1 MGSSVQD
8 LGNLPLLKWAG
19 LALVALG
26 LFGTVFFA
34 LRDPDGAPN
43 RSWHRYV
50 GFLERKLRVLFNFTP
65 AATIAS
71 AQLAAIGVVLAL
83 AVLVELPFW
92 YAFVAVVAGA
102 PALTLDWQKRQRVVA
117 IEAQLDGFLS
127 AMANALKATPSLGD
141 AFASVQ
147 RLLPPPIQQEIE
159 LAVKEMRVGSTLDQ
173 ALLFMATRIGSRQ
186 VDSALSAILIGRQI
200 GGNLPKIL
208 DTTASTLREMHRLEG
223 VVRTKT
229 AEGKAQLW
237 VLALTPAVL
246 LLAFDA
252 VKDGY
257 FAPLTESVTGYVVII
272 VAAFF
277 WVASIVTARKILDV
291 DV

>member
-1 MGSSVQD
+1 MPVATD
-8 LGNLPLLKWAG
+8 LGNLPLLKWGG
-19 LALVALG
+19 LALIVIG
-26 LFGTVFFA
+26 LFLGVFFA
-34 LRDPDGAPN
+34 LRDPDAAPN
-43 RSWHRYV
+43 RLWHRYV
-50 GFLERKLRVLFNFTP
+50 GFLERKLRLLFNFTP
-65 AATIAS
+65 AATIAVV
-71 AQLAAIGVVLAL
+71 QLVAIAIVVAL
-83 AVLVELPFW
+83 AVLIELPFW
-92 YAFVAVVAGA
+92 YLFVALAALA
-102 PALTLDWQKRQRVVA
+102 PMLALDWQKRQRVIQ
-117 IEAQLDGFLS
+117 IEGQLDGFLV

-147 RLLPPPIQQEIE
+147 QLMQPPLQQEIE

-173 ALLFMATRIGSRQ
+173 ALLFMANRVGSRQ

-237 VLALTPAVL
+237 VLAFTPAVL
-246 LLAFDA
+246 LLMFDA

-257 FAPLTESVTGYVVII
+257 FDPLTDSVTGYVVI
-272 VAAFF
+272 VLAALF
-277 WVASIVTARKILDV
+277 WIASIVTARKILDV

>member
-1 MGSSVQD
+1 MPTAVD
-8 LGNLPLLKWAG
+8 LGNLPLLKWGG
-19 LALVALG
+19 LALAMLG
-26 LFGTVFFA
+26 LFGVVFFA
-34 LRDPDGAPN
+34 LRDPDAAPN
-43 RSWHRYV
+43 RLWHRYV
-50 GFLERKLRVLFNFTP
+50 GFLERKLRLLFNFTP
-65 AATIAS
+65 GATIAI
-71 AQLAAIGVVLAL
+71 AQVGGIAIVIAL
-83 AVLVELPFW
+83 AVLIELPFW
-92 YAFVAVVAGA
+92 YLFVAAA
-102 PALTLDWQKRQRVVA
+102 ALGPMLALDWQKRQRVVA
-117 IEAQLDGFLS
+117 IEGQLDGFLV

-141 AFASVQ
+141 AFVSVQ
-147 RLLPPPIQQEIE
+147 RLTPPPLQQEIE

-173 ALLFMATRIGSRQ
+173 ALLFMANRIGSRQ

-237 VLALTPAVL
+237 VLAFTPGVL
-246 LLAFDA
+246 LLMFDA

-257 FAPLTESVTGYVVII
+257 FDPLTESVTGYVVILL
-272 VAAFF
+272 AALF
-277 WVASIVTARKILDV
+277 WIASIVTARKILDV

>member
-43 RSWHRYV
+43 RFWHRYV

-65 AATIAS
+65 AATIAI
-71 AQLAAIGVVLAL
+71 AQLTAIGVILAL

-92 YAFVAVVAGA
+92 YAFVALAAFA
-102 PALTLDWQKRQRVVA
+102 PVLTLDWQKRQRILA

-173 ALLFMATRIGSRQ
+173 ALLFMATRVGSRQ

-208 DTTASTLREMHRLEG
+208 DTTAATLREMHRLEG

-257 FAPLTESVTGYVVII
+257 FSPLTESVTGYVVII